1 MKTQWIRITFGTLG
15 AIPSNRGGWGGRG
28 GGGGGGGVVV
38 CWGNLSL
45 ILSS

>member
-15 AIPSNRGGWGGRG
+15 AIPSNRGGWGGG
-28 GGGGGGGVVV
+28 VGGGGVVV